1 MTNISIEYRA
11 KRVGGLDFDEVIINA
26 LKGTGARRTSSGC
39 CMFGEALRDIQF
51 TVPAANFKEAVS
63 RLKMVAANNPEAN
76 LEVSWLGS

>member
-1 MTNISIEYRA
+1 MPTISIEYRA

-26 LKGTGARRTSSGC
+26 LKGTGARRVSSGC

-51 TVPAANFKEAVS
+51 SVPDKNFNEAVR

-76 LEVSWLGS
+76 LDVNWLG